1 MINKQVVASDSK
13 VMSSFL
19 LYILYNYWIEMK
31 NVLTTREIEPTT
43 IDEAKTV
50 CSPLFICN
58 ILSVTLFFMYY
69 YSYILSYTI
78 LFHSSLLLL
87 LLLFWL
93 LLLSLCFVVCGK
105 DPLPYIIYHIIA
117 TIKKLI
123 YFATRVPSLFIITA
137 SPPGNTANFGSSSL

>member
-1 MINKQVVASDSK
+1 M
-13 VMSSFL
+13 
-19 LYILYNYWIEMK
+19 E
-31 NVLTTREIEPTT
+31 NVLTTREIEPLT
-43 IDEAKTV
+43 IDEVETV
-50 CSPLFICN
+50 CSPLFVCN
-58 ILSVTLFFMYY
+58 VLSVTLFSMYY
-69 YSYILSYTI
+69 YSFILSYTI

-87 LLLFWL
+87 LLFSL

-105 DPLPYIIYHIIA
+105 DPLPYIIHHIIA